1 MECRTLERGTI
12 TNTLLLPR
20 LNKRVISSIDMK
32 NIIFLMTL
40 IMGLSIIITTNAQ
53 GQTQNNTQVNQTGIT
68 NYLDSFEGVTVL
80 YESPKTLVLTIA
92 DVSIFGPAAVF
103 GPALDYAKEKGYS
116 IDAVTVFTETSS
128 AVGSTTY
135 LTPNYTVFMSK

>member
-1 MECRTLERGTI
+1 MG
-12 TNTLLLPR
+12 
-20 LNKRVISSIDMK
+20 MK

-53 GQTQNNTQVNQTGIT
+53 AQTQNNSHNQTGIT
-68 NYLDSFEGVTVL
+68 NYLEGLQGVSVL
-80 YESPKTLVLTIA
+80 YESAKTLVLTIA
-92 DVSIFGPAAVF
+92 DVGTFGPAAMF

-116 IDAVTVFTETSS
+116 IDAVTVFTETS
-128 AVGSTTY
+128 APIGNTTY

>member
-1 MECRTLERGTI
+1 MFQLFVQSDF
-12 TNTLLLPR
+12 
-20 LNKRVISSIDMK
+20 LNKQVNCNIGMK
-32 NIIFLMTL
+32 NIILLMTL

-53 GQTQNNTQVNQTGIT
+53 AQTQNNSQVNQTGIT
-68 NYLDSFEGVTVL
+68 NYLEGLQGVSVL

-92 DVSIFGPAAVF
+92 DVGTFGPAAMF

-116 IDAVTVFTETSS
+116 IDAVTVFTETS
-128 AVGSTTY
+128 APIGNTTY

>member
-1 MECRTLERGTI
+1 MSHLREREYHEYIVT
-12 TNTLLLPR
+12 PR

-32 NIIFLMTL
+32 NIIFLTPL

-53 GQTQNNTQVNQTGIT
+53 AQTQNNAQVNQTGIT
-68 NYLDSFEGVTVL
+68 NYLEGFEGVTVL
-80 YESPKTLVLTIA
+80 YESPKTLVLAIA
-92 DVSIFGPAAVF
+92 DVSTFGPAAVF

-128 AVGSTTY
+128 AVGNTTY

>member
-1 MECRTLERGTI
+1 
-12 TNTLLLPR
+12 
-20 LNKRVISSIDMK
+20 MK

-53 GQTQNNTQVNQTGIT
+53 AQTQNNTIINQTGIAD
-68 NYLDSFEGVTVL
+68 YLEGFQGVSVL

-92 DVSIFGPAAVF
+92 DVGPFGPAAMF
-103 GPALDYAKEKGYS
+103 GPAIDYAKEKGYS

-128 AVGSTTY
+128 AVGTTRY

>member
-1 MECRTLERGTI
+1 
-12 TNTLLLPR
+12 
-20 LNKRVISSIDMK
+20 
-32 NIIFLMTL
+32 MTL

-53 GQTQNNTQVNQTGIT
+53 AQTQNNTKINQTGIT
-68 NYLDSFEGVTVL
+68 DYLEGFQGVSVL

-92 DVSIFGPAAVF
+92 EVSTFGPAAVF
-103 GPALDYAKEKGYS
+103 GPALDHAKEKGYS

-128 AVGSTTY
+128 AIGSTRY

>member
-1 MECRTLERGTI
+1 
-12 TNTLLLPR
+12 
-20 LNKRVISSIDMK
+20 MK

-53 GQTQNNTQVNQTGIT
+53 AQTQNNTKINQTGIAD
-68 NYLDSFEGVTVL
+68 YLEGFQGVSVL

-92 DVSIFGPAAVF
+92 DVGPFGPGAMFGPAI
-103 GPALDYAKEKGYS
+103 DYAKEKGYS

-128 AVGSTTY
+128 AVGTTRY